1 MISVTL
7 SSEQLARL
15 AARAGV
21 APHAAHRGLAGA
33 GVCPQTIASVE
44 RAVAALR
51 YAPVRRLVDLVAADA
66 MAAERRTG

>member
-7 SSEQLARL
+7 SPEELARL

-21 APHAAHRGLAGA
+21 APHAAHRVLAGA

-44 RAVAALR
+44 RAVASLR
-51 YAPVRRLVDLVAADA
+51 YAPVRRVVDLVAADA
-66 MAAERRTG
+66 MAPARRTG